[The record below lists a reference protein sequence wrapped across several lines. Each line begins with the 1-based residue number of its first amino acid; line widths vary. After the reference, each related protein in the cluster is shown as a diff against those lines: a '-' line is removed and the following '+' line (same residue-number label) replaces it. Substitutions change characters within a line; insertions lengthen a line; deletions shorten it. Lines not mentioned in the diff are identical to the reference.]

1 MPKRLRRS
9 RTIRSSAL
17 IVSVLWAWF
26 AAGAANA
33 AWYKAET
40 DRFVVYGEGREQ
52 SVRDYALKLTT
63 YDHVLRLFHPSTLGR
78 VPDTKLI
85 VYLVN
90 SRSDLKRIRP
100 ALPSD
105 TAGFYTAMNEG
116 IFAVATTEAGFG
128 ADDVMFHE
136 YAHHFML
143 ENFPAAYPAWFVEGF
158 AEYFMTAEVLPGSVK
173 IGAYNPAR
181 AYSLARDT
189 WIPLGELLSRTTA
202 ETRKERIGAYYS
214 QAWLLTHYMRSAPER
229 RRQLDVAINAI
240 ASGVA
245 PVKAMED
252 ATGMSLAELT
262 KLLKAY
268 KKLELMTFMDPMKGV
283 TPAIT
288 VTVMDKSTD
297 DLLLDN
303 LRLIL
308 APTGRIDAPF
318 LAAVRRKAAKYPGDA
333 LAEITLA
340 RAEFV
345 MGDVAAGEA
354 LVKRRLEAQP
364 QDGEALL
371 LAGTGQL
378 MAGIRDPA
386 KREERYR
393 AARPLLVKAYGLNK
407 KDFRP
412 LYGYALSRTVEPAY
426 PTVNDL
432 NAWIEA
438 RLLAPAVAE
447 ISFHA
452 GTVMLTRGDRP
463 AALRVLTPLMNNPH
477 GGNVAAQVRALIEG
491 QGTEVADADKGTS
504 GTIAKPATNVPGP
517 TGSPQ

>member
-1 MPKRLRRS
+1 M
-9 RTIRSSAL
+9 
-17 IVSVLWAWF
+17 VVLWAWF
-26 AAGAANA
+26 AAGAAHA

-52 SVRDYALKLTT
+52 KVRDFALKLTT
-63 YDHVLRLFHPSTLGR
+63 FDHVLRLFHPSTMGR

-90 SRSDLKRIRP
+90 SRSDLRRVRP
-100 ALPSD
+100 ALPSEV
-105 TAGFYTAMNEG
+105 AGFYLAMNEG
-116 IFAVATTEAGFG
+116 VFAVATTETGLG

-143 ENFPAAYPAWFVEGF
+143 ENFPAAYPTWFVEGF

-173 IGAYNPAR
+173 IGTYNPSR
-181 AYSLARDT
+181 AYSLASDT

-202 ETRKERIGAYYS
+202 ETRKERIDAYYS
-214 QAWLLTHYMRSAPER
+214 QAWLLTHYMRSAPDR
-229 RRQLDVAINAI
+229 RRQLDVATLAI
-240 ASGVA
+240 AGGVA

-252 ATGMSLAELT
+252 ATGMSMAELT
-262 KLLKAY
+262 KVLKAY
-268 KKLELMTFMDPMKGV
+268 KQLPVMTLMDPMKGV
-283 TPAIT
+283 VPPIT

-308 APTGRIDAPF
+308 APTGKIDAPF
-318 LAAVRRKAAKYPGDA
+318 LAAVRRKAAKYPGDS
-333 LAEITLA
+333 LAESTLA

-354 LVKRRLEAQP
+354 LIKRRLEAQP
-364 QDGEALL
+364 QDSETLL

-378 MAGIRDPA
+378 MAGMREPA
-386 KREERYR
+386 ERETRYR

-432 NAWIEA
+432 NAWMEA

-452 GTVMLTRGDRP
+452 GTVLLARGDRP
-463 AALRVLTPLMNNPH
+463 AALRVLTPLLNNPH
-477 GGNVAAQVRALIEG
+477 GGDATAQVRALIEG
-491 QGTEVADADKGTS
+491 EAAGVVDADKGVS
-504 GTIAKPATNVPGP
+504 GATEKPAPKGAGQTD
-517 TGSPQ
+517 SPQ